1 MGSSGKKK
9 LLSVFGTRP
18 EAIKMAPLVNAL
30 AHEAAFDSRVCVTA
44 QHREML
50 DQVLALFEITPDHDL
65 NLMRPNQTLT
75 DITVNVLQG
84 LQTVLDAET
93 PDMVLVHGDT
103 TTTFATSLA
112 CYYRNIPVAHV
123 EAGLRTYDCWNPFP
137 EELNRIVTD
146 SVSKLHFAPTE
157 TARENL
163 LRLGVKDDSI
173 AVTGNSVI
181 DALHYT
187 LAHTSAG
194 EALPF
199 LAGNAPLI
207 LATLHRREN
216 FGERLKTICR
226 ALVALL
232 ERFPAYEL
240 VIPVHPN
247 PNVKAT
253 VHGILGET
261 SPVHNRVHLITPQDY
276 APFCHLMQRAHLIMT
291 DSGGVQEE
299 APALGKPVLVFRD
312 ETERP
317 EAVVMGTVKLVG
329 AYADKILTEASA
341 LLGDPLAYQAM
352 AQAVN
357 PYGDGQAVPR
367 MVARLKQFFDMS
379 APTPVSTARTAH

>member
-1 MGSSGKKK
+1 MGSGRKK

-30 AHEAAFDSRVCVTA
+30 AHENVFDSRVCVTA

-84 LQTVLDAET
+84 LQPVLDAEQ

-146 SVSKLHFAPTE
+146 SVSALHFAPTE

-194 EALPF
+194 DALPF
-199 LAGNAPLI
+199 LAGDAPMI

-216 FGERLKTICR
+216 FGERLETICQ
-226 ALVALL
+226 ALVTLL

-247 PNVKAT
+247 PNVKET
-253 VHGILGET
+253 VHSILGET
-261 SPVHNRVHLITPQDY
+261 SPVRDRVHLIAPQDY

-329 AYADKILTEASA
+329 ADADKILAEASA
-341 LLGDPLAYQAM
+341 LLGDPLSYQAM

-367 MVARLKQFFDMS
+367 MVARLKQFFNLPILPPVGAAS
-379 APTPVSTARTAH
+379 AAD